1 MTSKTTNKFS
11 SEVRARAVRMVLE
24 ALSQPFRRLLEWL
37 ALFLSAVLAALKTAA
52 TLQGPFKLV

>member
-1 MTSKTTNKFS
+1 MTSKTTNKFY